1 MTRDEFMKHA
11 EQEIEQAFRGQRNR
25 MMNLVE
31 QAWAEGK
38 RNAEVEVFTEAGN
51 ELVNVIK
58 KELFPKLPTTITTDK
73 IYPTTLTGIPE
84 PCKCSCWHEND
95 YGMERCWGTKER
107 DVCDCG
113 GDKRKCNFNLYP
125 EK

>member
-38 RNAEVEVFTEAGN
+38 RNAEVEVFTAAGN
-51 ELVNVIK
+51 ELLNVIK

-73 IYPTTLTGIPE
+73 TYPTTLSCRCSECG
-84 PCKCSCWHEND
+84 CKND
-95 YGMERCWGTKER
+95 RETRFCPN
-107 DVCDCG
+107 CG
-113 GDKRKCNFNLYP
+113 AKMDL
-125 EK
+125 EDEQ

>member
-38 RNAEVEVFTEAGN
+38 RNAEIDVFTAAGN

-58 KELFPKLPTTITTDK
+58 KELFPQLPTTITKHVKGGMTMK
-73 IYPTTLTGIPE
+73 LRMRVVIYTEMEDDETIEDATGRVLNGI
-84 PCKCSCWHEND
+84 
-95 YGMERCWGTKER
+95 YGAGMNVYAYDGVELV
-107 DVCDCG
+107 D
-113 GDKRKCNFNLYP
+113 
-125 EK
+125 

>member
-51 ELVNVIK
+51 ELLNVIK

-73 IYPTTLTGIPE
+73 TYPTTLSGIPE
-84 PCKCSCWHEND
+84 PCKNCSNHPSNGGNGICN
-95 YGMERCWGTKER
+95 CTLGTPPIT
-107 DVCDCG
+107 C
-113 GDKRKCNFNLYP
+113 
-125 EK
+125 